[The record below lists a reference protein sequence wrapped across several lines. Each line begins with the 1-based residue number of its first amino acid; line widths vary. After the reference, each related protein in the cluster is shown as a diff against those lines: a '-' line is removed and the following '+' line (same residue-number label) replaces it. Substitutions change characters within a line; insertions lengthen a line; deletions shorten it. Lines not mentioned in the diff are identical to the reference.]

1 MSINEE
7 VLKELR
13 KETQEASWCK
23 TCLRRNTCNIK
34 EAVAFEEHMI
44 EFSARK
50 YVNVTA
56 KCSQYIKDTKAKPE
70 QCIWDRFK

>member
-7 VLKELR
+7 VLKELC

-34 EAVAFEEHMI
+34 EAVAFEEHMV

-56 KCSQYIKDTKAKPE
+56 KCSQYMKDTKVKPE
-70 QCIWDRFK
+70 KCIWDRFK

>member
-1 MSINEE
+1 MSINNE
-7 VLKELR
+7 VLKELY

-34 EAVAFEEHMI
+34 EAVAFEQRTI
-44 EFSARK
+44 EFSTRK

-56 KCSQYIKDTKAKPE
+56 KCNQYIKDIKAKPE
-70 QCIWDRFK
+70 KSI